1 MVGQAA
7 PAPENSPRRGRY
19 RGQSRHRHLRRLLC
33 ATPPQQRPRKK
44 SYTPYPPKKP
54 GPQCNHLPHCGK
66 IIIFVPR
73 AASRSPVWAS
83 GRGVN
88 GLGEDR
94 SKTLASA
101 RRLILDHTKCGNFL
115 FSVKSEA
122 TADVCADVYFC
133 DTHISGVG
141 FCVARSTE

>member
-1 MVGQAA
+1 ML
-7 PAPENSPRRGRY
+7 S
-19 RGQSRHRHLRRLLC
+19 L
-33 ATPPQQRPRKK
+33 TPPRAERDWWGDWPL
-44 SYTPYPPKKP
+44 YTIESSKRTLSWSITTSSSPTTPLQPPKKP
-54 GPQCNHLPHCGK
+54 DPQCNHLPHCGK